1 MAVDERRLVLSEMQV
16 DKTPF
21 PVHTLELNNPK
32 VLLRP
37 EQAEGA
43 QGKNVVIGD
52 PRPMNANDKI
62 LAREVVAEK
71 TPDGKPILRI
81 FVNAPKPG
89 GQASSSSQPAVQ
101 AQPVRP
107 VASTGQTGYN
117 DRSDRPRG

>member
-1 MAVDERRLVLSEMQV
+1 MQV

-52 PRPMNANDKI
+52 PRPMNANNKI

-71 TPDGKPILRI
+71 TPDGKPTLRI

-89 GQASSSSQPAVQ
+89 GMQVH
-101 AQPVRP
+101 PVSLLSRHK
-107 VASTGQTGYN
+107 
-117 DRSDRPRG
+117 RSDR

>member
-1 MAVDERRLVLSEMQV
+1 MKDDWCSEMQV

-21 PVHTLELNNPK
+21 PEHTLELNNPK

-62 LAREVVAEK
+62 LAREVVAGK
-71 TPDGKPILRI
+71 TPDGKLTLLMLLRPRGKQ
-81 FVNAPKPG
+81 VP
-89 GQASSSSQPAVQ
+89 
-101 AQPVRP
+101 PVSLLSRHK
-107 VASTGQTGYN
+107 
-117 DRSDRPRG
+117 RSDR